1 MVAEVQLQTLL
12 VYKPVPREA
21 RSESS
26 LFFLFFFVFNENVD
40 CNASRVVARSQ
51 SQTRRSVCVHAHTY
65 RELNRSLQVP
75 ITRLK

>member
-26 LFFLFFFVFNENVD
+26 LFFLFFFLFVF
-40 CNASRVVARSQ
+40 
-51 SQTRRSVCVHAHTY
+51 
-65 RELNRSLQVP
+65 LM
-75 ITRLK
+75 KM

>member
-26 LFFLFFFVFNENVD
+26 LFFLFFFLFVF
-40 CNASRVVARSQ
+40 
-51 SQTRRSVCVHAHTY
+51 
-65 RELNRSLQVP
+65 LMK
-75 ITRLK
+75 I